1 MLVQIKRVCLPLFIA
16 LTALAALQS
25 VFALSSVQARSLER
39 LYSPE
44 GGGSPIPGEH
54 CGDVGPLP
62 PYPDDWCGCVWGMVY
77 VEGQPVSG
85 ITVTLSHAGHSYS
98 MATIE
103 GDEPIFAID
112 GRWVSAT
119 LGSPMTL
126 SATYNGQTITR
137 TYHALPDPHT
147 LEQQVNLVFPQ
158 SDGNAP
164 TAVITNITTQID
176 RAILGGGGTDND
188 EGDSQILGYEWSSNL
203 DGVIGTE
210 ADVNIP
216 LSFFTQ
222 DLHLISLR
230 VQDDEGQWSTAV
242 SQPFDLLDLYPLFIT
257 PDLNSFTSLTNTAL
271 SLTYNHAL
279 NPTTVNPQTFAV
291 HAMQTGQLLTTYGV
305 NGNTM
310 SLTPNQPFYP
320 GELVNFT
327 VMTDVTGLSGENPT
341 LPLVGQFQVAP
352 WGGSGYFTLGSTI
365 TNTRVSG
372 MAAGDINGD
381 RHLDL
386 VVNNNVLTT
395 TNSIWFG
402 DGTGQFI
409 NTHQII
415 PPEYEFV
422 VLGDLDGDGDLDFF
436 TCGDVIACA
445 VWLNDGNGYFTD
457 TGEVL
462 GYSDVWAL
470 DLGDLDGDGDLDVF
484 LATSNGSDG
493 VWFNDGTGHFTDSGQ
508 QWVDYR
514 GADVS
519 LGDLDSDGDLDVFV
533 VNWSGNKAAVYL
545 NDGRGFL
552 VETLQDIASGRDG
565 QGLGLGD
572 LDGDGDLDAFITNQ
586 QRFPAEVWF
595 NDGTGYF
602 TDSGQRI
609 GGGNIY
615 KNSGEG
621 VVLGDFDSDGDL
633 DAYVGYEWTNEI
645 DNPADIVWLN
655 DGNGF
660 FFDSGQRLGSDNSN
674 LVLTADF
681 DEDGD
686 LDIFTR
692 GGSGEWGQN
701 LPGQI
706 WLNSNSIAYLQLSKT
721 APATAYAG
729 SPIRF
734 TLHITNT
741 GNISATNVTVTD
753 TLPTGATYVS
763 GGTLGANNIV
773 TWEVPSLPSGGH
785 VALDLVVT
793 ATSTIIN
800 FQYGVTADGGIAV
813 TGTTPVM
820 VQVLNPP
827 PTIWLVL
834 LYLDGDNNLQP
845 WLENALADLQNTGVS
860 GSNVRVLALID
871 GNESDD
877 TSLYEVQDGLLIPLD
892 PNEAWYSPE
901 VNMGRDETLSGFVNW
916 AQTHYQAQYTYLS
929 IANHGAG
936 VRGISWDETSSNDYL
951 NPGDLTAF
959 AASFNGHIDVLHLDA
974 CLMSMAELA
983 YLFRDKAD
991 YLIASQNLA
1000 WSVFAY
1006 DQYVA
1011 GLDSRLPD
1019 EQAVHIANTYAA
1031 HLPDYPHTITALDLN
1046 QMEALNTALATLT
1059 EALLTGNYQ
1068 SELNAVLNQVQRFD
1082 SHDYFQITTDDEF
1095 IDLYHFAELIEEQV
1109 NNSAVDTAAQ
1119 TVMVVLS
1126 EGEADSAV
1134 LREHHMSGEVGA
1146 YEWDLDNAHG
1156 LSIYYPASA
1165 DSLYYDDYLYDYPYT
1180 FIDNSGWRSF
1190 LETYVGVPDLTPL
1203 PPNEPAPTL
1212 FVYSVFL
1219 PIAIQGD

>member
-62 PYPDDWCGCVWGMVY
+62 PYPADWCGCVWGMVY

-85 ITVTLSHAGHSYS
+85 ITVTLSHAGHNYS
-98 MATIE
+98 MVTIE

-158 SDGNAP
+158 SEGNAP
-164 TAVITNITTQID
+164 TAVITDITTQID

-188 EGDSQILGYEWSSNL
+188 EGGSQILGYEWSSNL

-257 PDLNSFTSLTNTAL
+257 PDLNSFTALTDTVVT
-271 SLTYNHAL
+271 LTYNHSINPISINPSTISLHASTTSSLTVTYNSTGATTTL
-279 NPTTVNPQTFAV
+279 NPSKAF
-291 HAMQTGQLLTTYGV
+291 L
-305 NGNTM
+305 
-310 SLTPNQPFYP
+310 P
-320 GELVNFT
+320 GEQVEFT
-327 VMTDVTGLSGENPT
+327 ITDGIAGSGGQQPT
-341 LPLVGQFQVAP
+341 KALVGRFSVAP
-352 WGGSGYFTLGSTI
+352 QGGSGYFTDGGTFANPYTGFAQLAD
-365 TNTRVSG
+365 VD
-372 MAAGDINGD
+372 GDGD
-381 RHLDL
+381 LDL
-386 VVNNNVLTT
+386 VANGRPGSLGKILLNNGLAQFVDSGQILWSTT
-395 TNSIWFG
+395 KGLDI
-402 DGTGQFI
+402 
-409 NTHQII
+409 
-415 PPEYEFV
+415 
-422 VLGDLDGDGDLDFF
+422 GDLDGDGDLDIYTVADIAPSNDEIWLNDGTGHF
-436 TCGDVIACA
+436 TPTGQQLGDTSNAHAVELGDVDGDGDLDAFVGVYSDQPEEI
-445 VWLNDGNGYFTD
+445 WLNDGNAYFTNSGQALGTGDSVDVELGDVDRDGDLDALVINFNYTGNSLYLNNGDGIFTDSGQVIGTLTNSDSQRAALQDLDGDNDLDVFIVNQRAKPDEVWFNDGEGNFYDSGQRLDAADGEGLSLGDIDGDSDLDAFIGNENDVSDPADTVWFNNGDGYFSD
-457 TGEVL
+457 SGQRL
-462 GYSDVWAL
+462 GSDNSVVAL
-470 DLGDLDGDGDLDVF
+470 MGDLDGDGDLDV
-484 LATSNGSDG
+484 LVNSSSQ
-493 VWFNDGTGHFTDSGQ
+493 TG
-508 QWVDYR
+508 
-514 GADVS
+514 
-519 LGDLDSDGDLDVFV
+519 
-533 VNWSGNKAAVYL
+533 SGNDTA
-545 NDGRGFL
+545 
-552 VETLQDIASGRDG
+552 Q
-565 QGLGLGD
+565 
-572 LDGDGDLDAFITNQ
+572 
-586 QRFPAEVWF
+586 
-595 NDGTGYF
+595 
-602 TDSGQRI
+602 
-609 GGGNIY
+609 
-615 KNSGEG
+615 
-621 VVLGDFDSDGDL
+621 
-633 DAYVGYEWTNEI
+633 
-645 DNPADIVWLN
+645 VWLN
-655 DGNGF
+655 
-660 FFDSGQRLGSDNSN
+660 SDATPY
-674 LVLTADF
+674 L
-681 DEDGD
+681 
-686 LDIFTR
+686 
-692 GGSGEWGQN
+692 
-701 LPGQI
+701 
-706 WLNSNSIAYLQLSKT
+706 SINKT
-721 APATAYAG
+721 APTTAYAG

-734 TLHITNT
+734 TLQITNT
-741 GNISATNVTVTD
+741 GNISATNVIVTD

-800 FQYGVTADGGIAV
+800 FQYGVTADGGIAI

-820 VQVLNPP
+820 VQVFNPP
-827 PTIWLVL
+827 PTTWLVL

-845 WLENALADLQNTGVS
+845 WLENALTDLQNTGII
-860 GSNVRVLALID
+860 GPNVRVLALID

-877 TSLYEVQDGLLIPLD
+877 TSLYEAQDGLLIPLD
-892 PNEAWYSPE
+892 PNEEWYSPE

-916 AQTHYQAQYTYLS
+916 AQTHYQSQYTYLS

-1031 HLPDYPHTITALDLN
+1031 HLSDYPHTITALDLN

-1095 IDLYHFAELIEEQV
+1095 IDLYHFAELLQEEV
-1109 NNSAVDTAAQ
+1109 NNASV
-1119 TVMVVLS
+1119 
-1126 EGEADSAV
+1126 DSATQVIMAV
-1134 LREHHMSGEVGA
+1134 LADGQGDSVILYEHHLSGSLGA
-1146 YEWDLDNAHG
+1146 YYWDLEGAHG
-1156 LSIYYPASA
+1156 LSIYYPSSA

-1180 FIDNSGWRSF
+1180 FIDSSGWRSF